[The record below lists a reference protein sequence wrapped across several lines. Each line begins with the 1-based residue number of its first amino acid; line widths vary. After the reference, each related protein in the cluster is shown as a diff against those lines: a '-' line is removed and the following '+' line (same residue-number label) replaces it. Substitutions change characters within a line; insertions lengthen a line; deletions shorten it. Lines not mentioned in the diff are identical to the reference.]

1 MNLIRISLITLACL
15 ATGSAAAHAQTTT
28 PAPSNENDWKFTIY
42 PVLAWIPMSIDINVN
57 VPPIDGGGAGGG
69 SGQIVDGRFDGA
81 FFGGLDI
88 TNDVWRIES
97 FGMWAAVGGDRVDL
111 PSLVVDLDVKYGDVK
126 VGRRIAPDLYLSGG
140 VRRLVF
146 DYEVALGDLP
156 KLSRQP
162 GIWDPIIGLG
172 WHRIGPKVEWHA
184 RIDGGGFGVGAD
196 VDVSASARV
205 DWKPLRVFGL
215 TAGYNF
221 LYLKVSDTVAG
232 RDITLKPTLHGP
244 MAGIGFYF

>member
-15 ATGSAAAHAQTTT
+15 IAGNAAAHAQTTT
-28 PAPSNENDWKFTIY
+28 PATSNENDWKFTIY
-42 PVLAWIPMSIDINVN
+42 PVLAWIPTSIDIKAK
-57 VPPIDGGGAGGG
+57 VPPIEGGAGD
-69 SGQIVDGRFDGA
+69 SVQIVDGRFDGA
-81 FFGGLDI
+81 FFGGVDV
-88 TNDVWRIES
+88 TNGVWRIES
-97 FGMWAAVGGDRVDL
+97 FGMWAAVGGDRLDL
-111 PSLVVDLDVKYGDVK
+111 PSLVVDLDVRYADVK
-126 VGRRIAPDLYLSGG
+126 VGRRIAPDLYLSAG

-146 DYEVALGDLP
+146 DYEVTLGDLP

-172 WHRIGPKVEWHA
+172 WHRIGPKLEWHA
-184 RIDGGGFGVGAD
+184 RVDGGGFGVGAD

-205 DWKPLRVFGL
+205 DWKLLRVFGL

-232 RDITLKPTLHGP
+232 REIVVKPALHGP
-244 MAGIGFYF
+244 MVGIGFYF